1 MVKTHIFGNILN
13 IILICLLSGCISDYE
28 LVGGKDTA
36 GILVV
41 EGIILE
47 NGTTIKL
54 SRTVKLDAKL
64 PANAVVVKDA
74 TVQVIDEKNQ
84 VIARATPQA
93 KPAGTYAITDP
104 ISFAPGMKYALDIL
118 IGNDHYR
125 SDFVSPIQTPE
136 IDEVSWRLNKNNSVD
151 IMVSTHDP
159 ANNVSYYRW
168 TFYEDWE
175 IRSRAFGA
183 FYYNDI
189 TKELTQ
195 QSFIG
200 PNRYYCWASDHSK
213 SFVLGSS
220 DKFME
225 AIIKN
230 HTIHTFQSGNSRY
243 SYLYSILVKQYG
255 LNKEAYDYFEHLQRN
270 VDESGSLF
278 APQPSE
284 KAGNIHCLTN
294 PAEPVIGYIIASKET
309 TYRLYIPFAELHLD
323 LLEDGYFCEYEEP
336 FLEEELYL
344 AYLQE
349 LGIRNV
355 VLFGS
360 GATAIPVYI
369 CVPIKCVDCTR
380 RGGSKVKPAFWPN
393 DHQ

>member
-1 MVKTHIFGNILN
+1 MAKTHIFGNILN
-13 IILICLLSGCISDYE
+13 VILICLLSGCISDYE

-64 PANAVVVKDA
+64 PANAVVVNNA

-125 SDFVSPIQTPE
+125 SDFISPIQTPE
-136 IDEVSWRLNKNNSVD
+136 IDEVSWRLNKDNSVD

-159 ANNVSYYRW
+159 ASNVSYYRW
-168 TFYEDWE
+168 AFEEDWE
-175 IRSRAFGA
+175 IRSRAFA
-183 FYYNDI
+183 FVYYDN
-189 TKELTQ
+189 LTGNLIE
-195 QSFIG
+195 QSMNG
-200 PNRYYCWASDHSK
+200 PNHYYCWASDHSK

-225 AIIKN
+225 TAIKN

-294 PAEPVIGYIIASKET
+294 PAEPVIGYIAASKET
-309 TYRLYIPFAELHLD
+309 TSRLYIPFAELHLE
-323 LLEDGYFCEYEEP
+323 LLEDAYFCDNEKIFSKQDLYLS
-336 FLEEELYL
+336 FLEG
-344 AYLQE
+344 
-349 LGIRNV
+349 LGIKQEIWPGPAYVCIR
-355 VLFGS
+355 
-360 GATAIPVYI
+360 IQ
-369 CVPIKCVDCTR
+369 CVDCTR